1 MHLATTLYFK
11 TVARLY
17 QGGGKSVTRVY
28 HNLAT
33 ILYYETLTKVHF
45 ENIAIKCSRT
55 QVIKS
60 VTGFKHFTKNVSAI
74 CTALSVS
81 YGLLKF
87 LIREEFSGL
96 ETDFKAADLVEILL
110 VVSHPVSAWS
120 AGRHHTSSSPR
131 AAQTLCRGNI
141 DLFSPELRMSH
152 SSWRP
157 RFLQLAVKWYNR
169 QTKTSYHLV
178 TASKM

>member
-1 MHLATTLYFK
+1 MQAVFSKSILRALQINAARRRSSNVFK
-11 TVARLY
+11 TVA
-17 QGGGKSVTRVY
+17 
-28 HNLAT
+28 
-33 ILYYETLTKVHF
+33 
-45 ENIAIKCSRT
+45 
-55 QVIKS
+55 
-60 VTGFKHFTKNVSAI
+60 GFKHFTKDVSAI

-81 YGLLKF
+81 CGLKF

-131 AAQTLCRGNI
+131 AAQTSCRGNI

-152 SSWRP
+152 SLGGQDFSSW
-157 RFLQLAVKWYNR
+157 Q
-169 QTKTSYHLV
+169 
-178 TASKM
+178 